1 MDRLPIQPDAEPPSE
16 TGALGFGESAVE
28 GIDATISDLQGL
40 PSSEEPEQST
50 QPEPAPAP
58 TRPVGFQAELPQLAA
73 QIDAASQ
80 AAHLSAPAASPPPKR
95 PKGRLIIGSFLMG
108 ILLAGFYIVW
118 DGVFRYQSYGIV
130 DANRLPIRAAEPGVI
145 QRVYVAEGDRV
156 RTGDLLLVM
165 DSTELQRRLA
175 QTQDDLALGE
185 AQLDA
190 LMAELQQSLEHGARA
205 HEADAEDF
213 SAEYFELAS
222 KLRAHRAELERLNR
236 NLARAIDLKQK
247 NVISEEQYEDIHFA
261 QTGEKELVEMLE
273 EAVEHLRR
281 RTRLAKP
288 ELEITI
294 DQIRPALVR
303 IDNYK
308 RELLRIRDD
317 IARKQIVSPLSGI
330 VVKRQCLT
338 SRWVETSEVLMEI
351 VEEGSSQPVI
361 YLSQHDT
368 LQLEPG
374 QDINIHILPHHKPL
388 ECTVERVGAE
398 YVPVPL
404 SIERFYG
411 KNESVLPVFLKS
423 KYLVELPP
431 GATIRVPH
439 SMSEL
444 DPNLAAGNKST
455 PSEEESGFK
464 LSSENLGK
472 RKETPPERISFN
484 ILDNIRHD

>member
-1 MDRLPIQPDAEPPSE
+1 
-16 TGALGFGESAVE
+16 
-28 GIDATISDLQGL
+28 
-40 PSSEEPEQST
+40 
-50 QPEPAPAP
+50 
-58 TRPVGFQAELPQLAA
+58 
-73 QIDAASQ
+73 
-80 AAHLSAPAASPPPKR
+80 
-95 PKGRLIIGSFLMG
+95 MG
-108 ILLAGFYIVW
+108 ILLAGIYIVW
-118 DGVFRYQSYGIV
+118 DGVFRYQSYGVV
-130 DANRLPIRAAEPGVI
+130 DANRLPIRAAEPGTI
-145 QRVYVAEGDRV
+145 QRVYVAEGDHV

-165 DSTELQRRLA
+165 DSTDLQRRLA

-190 LMAELQQSLEHGARA
+190 LMAELQRSLKQGVRA
-205 HEADAEDF
+205 LEADAEDF
-213 SAEYFELAS
+213 SAEDFELAS

-236 NLARAIDLKQK
+236 NLARALDLKQE
-247 NVISEEQYEDIHFA
+247 NVITQEQYEDIHFA

-281 RTRLAKP
+281 RTHLVKP
-288 ELEITI
+288 ETEISI
-294 DQIRPALVR
+294 NQLRPALVR

-317 IARKQIVSPLSGI
+317 ISRNQVVAPLSGI

-338 SRWVETSEVLMEI
+338 GRWVETSEVLLEI

-374 QDINIHILPHHKPL
+374 QEISIHILPHYKPL

-444 DPNLAAGNKST
+444 DSNLATSRSKTST
-455 PSEEESGFK
+455 TGETASHELTSKNFGKPSA
-464 LSSENLGK
+464 
-472 RKETPPERISFN
+472 TQPDRISFN

>member
-1 MDRLPIQPDAEPPSE
+1 MDSSLPTQPGFE
-16 TGALGFGESAVE
+16 TSSKTPAPGSGAAIP
-28 GIDATISDLQGL
+28 GIDATISDLQGQ
-40 PSSEEPEQST
+40 SSAKQSSAK
-50 QPEPAPAP
+50 QSEPAP
-58 TRPVGFQAELPQLAA
+58 TKPVGFQAELPQLAK
-73 QIDAASQ
+73 QIDAASK
-80 AAHLSAPAASPPPKR
+80 AAHLASPAASPPPKR

-118 DGVFRYQSYGIV
+118 DGVFRYQSYGVV

-165 DSTELQRRLA
+165 DSTDLQRRLA

-190 LMAELQQSLEHGARA
+190 LMADLRRSLKQGVRA
-205 HEADAEDF
+205 HEADSEDF

-247 NVISEEQYEDIHFA
+247 DVISEEQYEDIHFA

-411 KNESVLPVFLKS
+411 KNENVLPVFLKS
-423 KYLVELPP
+423 QYLVELPP

-439 SMSEL
+439 SMNEL
-444 DPNLAAGNKST
+444 DPGLAPGNKPT
-455 PSEEESGFK
+455 PGEEESGFQ

-472 RKETPPERISFN
+472 RNALPPDRISLN
-484 ILDNIRHD
+484 LLDNIRHD

>member
-1 MDRLPIQPDAEPPSE
+1 MSDRPAHSDAAPP
-16 TGALGFGESAVE
+16 AGESAQNSAVE
-28 GIDATISDLQGL
+28 TGGVEVPGIDSAIGDLQKASAPGDL
-40 PSSEEPEQST
+40 HEASAPST
-50 QPEPAPAP
+50 
-58 TRPVGFQAELPQLAA
+58 PVGFQAELPGLAT

-80 AAHLSAPAASPPPKR
+80 AAHLTPPAASPPPKR
-95 PKGRLIIGSFLMG
+95 PKGRLIIGAFLLGLLMAG
-108 ILLAGFYIVW
+108 IYIVW

-130 DANRLPIRAAEPGVI
+130 EANRLPVKAAGPGII
-145 QRVYVAEGDRV
+145 QRVYVAEGERV
-156 RTGDLLLVM
+156 QTGDLLLVM
-165 DSTELQRRLA
+165 DSSDLQRRLA
-175 QTQDDLALGE
+175 QTQDDLALSE

-190 LMAELQQSLEHGARA
+190 LMAELQRSLERGIQAR
-205 HEADAEDF
+205 EADAEDF

-236 NLARAIDLKQK
+236 SLSRALDLKQK
-247 NVISEEQYEDIHFA
+247 NVLTDEQYEAIHFA

-273 EAVEHLRR
+273 ESVEHLRR
-281 RTRLAKP
+281 RTEIVSP
-288 ELEITI
+288 ETEVPIEQL
-294 DQIRPALVR
+294 RPALVR

-317 IARKQIVSPLSGI
+317 ISRNQVVAPLSGI

-338 SRWVETSEVLMEI
+338 GRWVETSEVLLEI

-361 YLSQHDT
+361 YLSQYDT
-368 LQLEPG
+368 FHLKPG
-374 QDINIHILPHHKPL
+374 QEISIHILPHHKPL
-388 ECTVERVGAE
+388 GCTVERVGAE

-444 DPNLAAGNKST
+444 DSDLATPKSKAPT
-455 PSEEESGFK
+455 GETASYE
-464 LSSENLGK
+464 LSSKNLGK
-472 RKETPPERISFN
+472 PTRTQPDRISFN
-484 ILDNIRHD
+484 LLDNIRHD

>member
-294 DQIRPALVR
+294 DQIRLALVR